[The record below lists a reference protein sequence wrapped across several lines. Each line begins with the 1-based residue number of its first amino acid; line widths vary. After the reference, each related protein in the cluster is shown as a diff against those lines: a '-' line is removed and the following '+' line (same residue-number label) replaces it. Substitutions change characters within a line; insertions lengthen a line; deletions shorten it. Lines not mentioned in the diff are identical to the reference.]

1 MWVRVGGKG
10 RQGQSGFHLSGKAT
24 SDSFGPW
31 PKAGWLPPPHLPS
44 STGSTQLL
52 CCGHRIVC
60 ECALPSCQGGGYS
73 SWKHRA
79 QSVPE
84 LDVHAK
90 KNLQLSNAGTGRIL
104 WCNALLG
111 SCTAANSASD
121 PAARNRTCAS
131 WVFFG
136 QRHPS
141 SPHTQQVP
149 VASSGGAAAWPL
161 MQLRKCLTWFGS
173 VP

>member
-1 MWVRVGGKG
+1 MWVRVG
-10 RQGQSGFHLSGKAT
+10 
-24 SDSFGPW
+24 SFGPW

-73 SWKHRA
+73 CWRHRA

-136 QRHPS
+136 PPRHT
-141 SPHTQQVP
+141 HRRYQWQVP
-149 VASSGGAAAWPL
+149 EAPPL
-161 MQLRKCLTWFGS
+161 GRWCSCES
-173 VP
+173 V